1 MTGCHVMG
9 GCCTELYWVLLSCGV
24 RVRAEEWIPTLKA
37 ARTEL
42 TKSIENPFWL
52 WAAEAAEARR
62 LWW

>member
-9 GCCTELYWVLLSCGV
+9 GCCTELYWVLLWVLLSCV

-52 WAAEAAEARR
+52 
-62 LWW
+62 